1 MHWYFSGQPVTLPI
15 KMIFP
20 ALQRLA
26 KRGELNMPVIGGA
39 KSGWTLEQLKQ
50 RAQDSVDR
58 FRGVVLNSFNTF
70 LTTRSRIAAQEVFW
84 T

>member
-58 FRGVVLNSFNTF
+58 FRGVILNSFKDILNQSIT
-70 LTTRSRIAAQEVFW
+70 LR
-84 T
+84 